1 MQNGSNRRNCCE
13 FQLRPSHHRP
23 RPHAPKPKQGTT
35 CRSAHLTRATVAHGP
50 GMPSVQSP
58 TSPAAT
64 PSQAESHPPCT
75 HARAPNADHGRPAH
89 TRSQSAP
96 RQTQAPE
103 EPESKARKPRRVD
116 GGQRNLHTHTHQK
129 RQPGVVPKPPLPTR
143 MLICLAKGF
152 LVFLFGSSDDQ
163 IKAGRTY
170 AHPQAPPT
178 KSRPP
183 PRSPPQGP
191 GVPQIKQ
198 DLQRP
203 TTLKPTG
210 SVQRP
215 QAPAPGAPDHWVP
228 A

>member
-1 MQNGSNRRNCCE
+1 
-13 FQLRPSHHRP
+13 
-23 RPHAPKPKQGTT
+23 
-35 CRSAHLTRATVAHGP
+35 
-50 GMPSVQSP
+50 MPSVQSP

-89 TRSQSAP
+89 TCSQSAP

-116 GGQRNLHTHTHQK
+116 GGQRNLHTHAHQK

-170 AHPQAPPT
+170 AHPPSPSDQKQTTAEIPTPGTRGTSDQAGSAEANHPETDGERPETASTRARCPRPLGTHLSHPPY
-178 KSRPP
+178 
-183 PRSPPQGP
+183 
-191 GVPQIKQ
+191 
-198 DLQRP
+198 
-203 TTLKPTG
+203 
-210 SVQRP
+210 
-215 QAPAPGAPDHWVP
+215 
-228 A
+228 